1 MLLAQR
7 IVAGLFTAFLWL
19 ISFSCLISVTH
30 DKEVMALV
38 TLLMGMGLALWAL
51 RPLPSKIKGAD

>member
-1 MLLAQR
+1 MLLTQR

-19 ISFSCLISVTH
+19 ISFGCLSSVTH

-38 TLLMGMGLALWAL
+38 TLLLGMGLALWAL
-51 RPLPSKIKGAD
+51 RPVPTEK